1 MLLPTSESL
10 QTKMTYKTNE
20 EIFKEAKI
28 NFEANFLDG
37 DKIQD
42 GQMLASSECFEAIK
56 DAISKLRQ
64 DDLEAIM
71 EWVKQNGEEMD
82 YGGYVQWILSDKIFS
97 HLKSLQGE
105 IK

>member
-1 MLLPTSESL
+1 
-10 QTKMTYKTNE
+10 MTYKTNE

-56 DAISKLRQ
+56 DAISELRQ
-64 DDLEAIM
+64 DDLEAIV
-71 EWVKQNGEEMD
+71 EWGEETLQKERFAGAP
-82 YGGYVQWILSDKIFS
+82 YALNKILSHI
-97 HLKSLQGE
+97 KSLQGE